1 MEGRPL
7 WFPSHKAESLA
18 QHPSLWPPEEESVLL
33 GRLCLPMNK
42 QGAPAFSE
50 SPSWTGQPQS
60 AQPRADRPTHR
71 GHSRR
76 ATAVPTASPAQA
88 PQRLDPLPHPLC
100 LVLGEFVYT
109 ESTVRLHTGMTPR
122 EMKVRKDPTCSAQTV
137 HPSAPQGHRPPHAQ
151 DDRDM
156 APMCPG

>member
-1 MEGRPL
+1 M
-7 WFPSHKAESLA
+7 
-18 QHPSLWPPEEESVLL
+18 
-33 GRLCLPMNK
+33 
-42 QGAPAFSE
+42 
-50 SPSWTGQPQS
+50 
-60 AQPRADRPTHR
+60 
-71 GHSRR
+71 
-76 ATAVPTASPAQA
+76 PTASPAQA
-88 PQRLDPLPHPLC
+88 PQRLDPLLHPLC

-156 APMCPG
+156 APHETQPTTCQADMGPLPTCPLLMPPLPRLSCPTLTQASQAHHPACLPPIPCPPSAAGFLCPAFHILLEYKL